1 MCFCI
6 LSVERFA
13 IEISAHLGKGLSKNA
28 MGVKSMS
35 LDGRVQS
42 HNVDCNIVKYITRVY
57 KIVVGAGLTSSIVKW
72 PRYAPF

>member
-13 IEISAHLGKGLSKNA
+13 IEISARLSKGLSKNA
-28 MGVKSMS
+28 MGAKSMH

-42 HNVDCNIVKYITRVY
+42 HNVDCNVVQYITRVY
-57 KIVVGAGLTSSIVKW
+57 KIVAGAGLASSIVKW